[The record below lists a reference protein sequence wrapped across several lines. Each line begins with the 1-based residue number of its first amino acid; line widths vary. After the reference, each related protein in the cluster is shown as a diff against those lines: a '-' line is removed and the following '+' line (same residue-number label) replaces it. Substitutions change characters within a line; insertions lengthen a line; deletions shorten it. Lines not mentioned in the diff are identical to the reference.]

1 MAIMQWWV
9 CSGVLHAATSASDS
23 GIINDQTGI
32 KTLAGL
38 AYLCVRKPPRRVSY
52 LTSMGLGVWNVDII
66 KYIYSEISVLLWCV
80 VVETK
85 E

>member
-1 MAIMQWWV
+1 MDVLGMAIMQWWV

-38 AYLCVRKPPRRVSY
+38 LMRS
-52 LTSMGLGVWNVDII
+52 
-66 KYIYSEISVLLWCV
+66 
-80 VVETK
+80 
-85 E
+85 